1 MITARPE
8 DVGLDAARLARIDR
22 HLQEQYIDRDKIPG
36 ALTVVARRGEVVH
49 ASAQGLRD
57 RERQRPMELSTL
69 FRIYSM
75 TKPITSVALMQL
87 HEEARV
93 RLSDPVHRFI
103 PEWKDL
109 SVYVQGN
116 HPHFVTRPC
125 DRPMTVRDLLTHTSG
140 LTYGFMERTNVDAAY
155 RKLAVGE
162 RKTGSTLRDM
172 IEQLASLPLEF
183 SPGSAWNYSVASDVC
198 GYLVETIS
206 GQPLDRYLEEH
217 IFAPLGMGETGF
229 QVPEALRE
237 RFSACYVRG
246 PRKVL
251 KLDDDPEDSPY
262 LRDVTFFS
270 GGGGLVSTAADY
282 LRFCQALLDGGSLDG
297 QRILGPRTLDLMTC
311 NHLPDGRD
319 LSEFAAGAFSETPY
333 EGTGFGLGFSVID
346 DLVRAQNVGSVG
358 EFAWGGAAS
367 TIFWV
372 DPAEELIVLFFT
384 QLMPSR
390 TFDFRGQLKALVYG
404 AIVD

>member
-8 DVGLDAARLARIDR
+8 QVGLDSERLRRIDR

-36 ALTVVARRGEVVH
+36 ALTVVARRGEIVH
-49 ASAQGLRD
+49 ASALGLRD
-57 RERQRPMELSTL
+57 RERRRPMELDTL

-75 TKPITSVALMQL
+75 SKPITSVALMQL
-87 HEEARV
+87 HEHARF

-103 PEWKDL
+103 PEWRDL
-109 SVYVQGN
+109 SVYLQGK
-116 HPHFVTRPC
+116 HPHFATRPC

-155 RKLAVGE
+155 RKLHLGE
-162 RKTGSTLRDM
+162 RKLGSTLRDM
-172 IEQLASLPLEF
+172 IDQLAGLPLEF
-183 SPGSAWNYSVASDVC
+183 SPGSAWNYSVATDVC
-198 GYLVETIS
+198 GYLIEVIS

-217 IFAPLGMGETGF
+217 IFTPLGMGETGF
-229 QVPEALRE
+229 RVPDALRD

-246 PRKVL
+246 PRKQL
-251 KLDDDPEDSPY
+251 RLDDDPEESPY
-262 LRDVTFFS
+262 VEDVTFFS

-282 LRFCQALLDGGSLDG
+282 LRFCQALLGGGAVDG
-297 QRILGPRTLDLMTC
+297 QRILGPRTLDLMTR

-319 LSEFAAGAFSETPY
+319 LADFAVGSFSETPY

-358 EFAWGGAAS
+358 EYAWGGAAS

-384 QLMPSR
+384 QLMPSG